1 MSTKIQINSL
11 EALERLIGNDNEL
24 EIQLRNAVVQ
34 EFTTKH
40 LKAVANEELL
50 KNASKAIIEEIKL
63 EFFEIVNKGT
73 YNEKV
78 YLKDKFKEEFR
89 DEIKRAYRQ
98 SMTEFVYEELGEQ
111 NTKEKVKTAVEHAT
125 NDIIYRLTP
134 EILERRVENAVN
146 QRLKERLGIK

>member
-63 EFFEIVNKGT
+63 EFFEISNKGT

-89 DEIKRAYRQ
+89 DEVKRAYRQ

-111 NTKEKVKTAVEHAT
+111 NTKEKVKTALEDAT
-125 NDIIYRLTP
+125 ANILNQLAP
-134 EILERRVENAVN
+134 EVLERRIENLVN